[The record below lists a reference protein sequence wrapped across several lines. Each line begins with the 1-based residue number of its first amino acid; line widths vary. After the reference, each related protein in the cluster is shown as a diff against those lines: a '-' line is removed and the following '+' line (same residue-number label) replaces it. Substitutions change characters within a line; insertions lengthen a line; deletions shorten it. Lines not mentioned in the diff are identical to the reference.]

1 MRLLGSRG
9 GDSGPR
15 SWGRGRDLCLCGLCS
30 TQLPMATHDS
40 ELYTVL
46 VVHREYSVPHVKF
59 KGAQHSPQS
68 SENVG
73 TQNDWGIINN
83 LKSDQFNGLPLW
95 SPSSGSLAS
104 QPLSSLHTVSQTIHV
119 PKVPKWLSLPKQLRN
134 LSRGYFQYWWEKQID
149 TS

>member
-1 MRLLGSRG
+1 MRLLGSG
-9 GDSGPR
+9 VTLDLVHEGEDMTCVSV
-15 SWGRGRDLCLCGLCS
+15 GRAVPSLQ
-30 TQLPMATHDS
+30 TAAHDS

-46 VVHREYSVPHVKF
+46 VVHREYSVPHAEF
-59 KGAQHSPQS
+59 KGAQHSPPS
-68 SENVG
+68 SKTTG

-83 LKSDQFNGLPLW
+83 LKSDQFYGLPLW

-104 QPLSSLHTVSQTIHV
+104 QPLSSLHTVSEAIHV